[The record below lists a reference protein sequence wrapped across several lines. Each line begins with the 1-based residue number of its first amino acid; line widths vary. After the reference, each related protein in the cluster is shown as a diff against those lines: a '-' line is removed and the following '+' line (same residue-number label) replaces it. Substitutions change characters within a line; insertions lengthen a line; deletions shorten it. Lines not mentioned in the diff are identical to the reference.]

1 MDIRKIFKGLDKE
14 EALKIINQCSL
25 TFDEIPL
32 AINVLVD
39 KHPRLFICDEYG
51 LSLGKYHYMLNRII
65 TKIQSHLKLKLL
77 GQ

>member
-25 TFDEIPL
+25 TFDELPL
-32 AINVLVD
+32 AINVFVD

-65 TKIQSHLKLKLL
+65 TKIQSYLKLKLL